1 MTQYAIVDNGTFVEF
16 RDFDSA
22 PVLPG
27 KPYRKFYE
35 VVRETGTPAFEGVQN
50 GKWLIKTAPVEPS
63 VPQIVSARQARLALL
78 QANLL
83 STVTASVSS
92 MPQEV
97 QITWEY
103 ATEWQRSDPYIIS
116 IGTSL
121 GLSSAQIDQL
131 FIAASNL

>member
-1 MTQYAIVDNGTFVEF
+1 MTQYAIVDDGTFIEF
-16 RDFDSA
+16 RDFDSV
-22 PVLPG
+22 PSLVG

-35 VVRETGTPAFEGVQN
+35 VVRETGIPPFEGIEN
-50 GKWLIKTAPVEPS
+50 GKWMIRTAPVEPS

-92 MPQEV
+92 MPEDV

-103 ATEWQRSDPYIIS
+103 ATEWYRNDNLVIS
-116 IGTSL
+116 IGSSL
-121 GLSSAQIDQL
+121 GLSNTQMDQL
-131 FIAASNL
+131 FVTASTL